1 MEKSQALGIVVG
13 AGILGSLATYLLWN
27 SNNGKVEDL
36 EEPLN
41 SIDSMKKIEKKTN
54 ETNKFLSNFWRDTYK
69 KENKQQ
75 EQKQEKKTDRE
86 SYPEDYN

>member
-54 ETNKFLSNFWRDTYK
+54 ETNTFLSNFWRDTYK

-86 SYPEDYN
+86 SNPEDYN

>member
-41 SIDSMKKIEKKTN
+41 SIDIMKK
-54 ETNKFLSNFWRDTYK
+54 
-69 KENKQQ
+69 
-75 EQKQEKKTDRE
+75 
-86 SYPEDYN
+86 